1 MQDFSQAIS
10 SFSNRPLEQRA
21 HWYSGAA
28 EAYDKARP
36 RYPGGLISHVAHLTK
51 LNSFS
56 RILEVG
62 CGPGTA
68 TTSFAGFECS
78 IVCVEP
84 NPVFCE
90 LARKNCQLFRNV
102 MIKQSSFEEW
112 SLDRTAFDVVVS
124 ASAFHWVQPEI
135 GYPKAADA
143 LRDDGYLVLLWNKE
157 PQPGSDVRQLFDEIY
172 TQFGLSSLGRFETE
186 ATQQHMLKALAQ
198 PAIDSGL
205 FKHVKSKQVNV
216 DVQYTSEDY
225 ILLLNSFSSYLGL
238 DESLRTNLF
247 AALRS
252 RIDSELKGTI
262 DLSYISAADIFQKN
276 IA

>member
-1 MQDFSQAIS
+1 MHDFSQDIS

-21 HWYSGAA
+21 HWYSSAA

-36 RYPGGLISHVAHLTK
+36 RYPAGLIAHVAHLTK

-68 TTSFAGFECS
+68 TTAFAGFECP

-90 LARKNCQLFRNV
+90 LARKNCQSFRNV
-102 MIKQSSFEEW
+102 MIKQTSFEEW
-112 SLDRTAFDVVVS
+112 PVERTAFDVVVS

-157 PQPGSDVRQLFDEIY
+157 PQPSSDVQQLFDEIH
-172 TQFGLSSLGRFETE
+172 TRLGVSSPGRFETE
-186 ATQQHMLKALAQ
+186 ATQLHKLNALAQ
-198 PAIDSGL
+198 PAIDLGL
-205 FKHVKSKQVNV
+205 FKQVKSKQVNV

-225 ILLLNSFSSYLGL
+225 ILLLSSFSCYLGL
-238 DESLRTNLF
+238 DEPLRTNLF

-252 RIDSELKGTI
+252 KIDDELMGMI
-262 DLSYISAADIFQKN
+262 DLSYISAANIFQKV